1 MGPTGNPKPEP
12 PEEVVQPNAVGGP
25 HSDSANDVYHE
36 VYLFL

>member
-12 PEEVVQPNAVGGP
+12 PEEVVQPNAGGP